1 MTEDIELGVL
11 KLDLLL
17 AMLSKPDWD
26 SAFEH
31 AINRTPWENVK
42 YWGQSTV
49 SALRRAPN
57 RASMREDLAEV
68 AEELFAAK
76 KVVPALAWLM
86 LSASPRNPRSLL
98 KVVPQLAYA
107 VSRISSDKPKLR
119 EGLTFRLEAWV
130 FGAAGVYTDSIHDM
144 FEIARGID
152 IQCRRKARTNV
163 PEPDEEET
171 VQPVTKVFGEA
182 VNPWTVPLTAPG
194 MVVLSNKDATPLTKE
209 QVHLRHLA
217 GARLPLVLAQGI
229 ETRIRPTLVVEFPH
243 AVREIDLL
251 LQDLREGEPV
261 RVRPVLLVAPSGVG
275 KSRLMQR
282 LYVDLLGLPA
292 YRMDG
297 AGASDGQFS
306 GSPKAWGN
314 TQPSA
319 PVRAIAY
326 TRTANPLLALDEVDK
341 AATGRSN
348 GNLWDALGGFTDRIT
363 AATYRDVS
371 LDAPVDLSWVNF
383 VMTANDDKVLPEQLR
398 DRLRIVRIPVPTPAH
413 LPSLAAQVL
422 REMER
427 EAGDQ
432 AGWLED
438 LEADELAVAGRAWAS
453 SRFSMRKLQKIVAA
467 TVEARREHP
476 APLMRH

>member
-1 MTEDIELGVL
+1 ME

-31 AINRTPWENVK
+31 ALNRTPWEVVK
-42 YWGQSTV
+42 SRGQSTTAV
-49 SALRRAPN
+49 LRHAPN
-57 RASMREDLAEV
+57 RASMREDLADI

-76 KVVPALAWLM
+76 KIVPALAWLM
-86 LSASPRNPRSLL
+86 MAATPRKPRTLL
-98 KVVPQLAYA
+98 KVVPQLSWA
-107 VSRISSDKPKLR
+107 VSRIPADKVKLR
-119 EGLTFRLEAWV
+119 EVLTTRLEAWV
-130 FGAAGVYTDSIHDM
+130 FAAAGVHTDSIFDM
-144 FEIARGID
+144 FEIARGLD
-152 IQCRRKARTNV
+152 AQHRRDSRTNV
-163 PEPDEEET
+163 PEPEPDDEEET
-171 VQPVTKVFGEA
+171 MTPVQKVFGEA
-182 VNPWTVPLTAPG
+182 KNPWATPSTVPG
-194 MVVLSNKDATPLTKE
+194 MVVLQHKDSTPLTKD

-217 GARLPLVLAQGI
+217 GARLPLVTAQGI
-229 ETRIRPTLVVEFPH
+229 EARIRPTLLAEFPH
-243 AVREIDLL
+243 APREIDLL

-261 RVRPVLLVAPSGVG
+261 RIRPVLLVAPPGVG

-297 AGASDGQFS
+297 AGSADGQFS

-341 AATGRSN
+341 AASGRSN

-383 VMTANDDKVLPEQLR
+383 VMTANDDRLLPEQLR
-398 DRLRIVRIPVPTPAH
+398 DRLRIVRIPVPTLAH
-413 LPSLAAQVL
+413 LPALAAQVL

-432 AGWLED
+432 PGWLED
-438 LEADELAVAGRAWAS
+438 LEADELAIAGRAWAA
-453 SRFSMRKLQKIVAA
+453 SRFSMRKLLKIVAA
-467 TVEARREHP
+467 TVAARREHP